1 MNSKEEQTNSEVTN
15 LENESLIE
23 QQSDLDYIN
32 EQIGGNKL
40 DDNSTETEK
49 DADYIKEET
58 RENELEEKSI
68 DIEDEYK
75 FGWSSY
81 SEITNGRFAMI
92 GFLAIIL
99 IELFS
104 KQSFLKWAG
113 IL

>member
-1 MNSKEEQTNSEVTN
+1 MTKEEFDNK
-15 LENESLIE
+15 
-23 QQSDLDYIN
+23 QS
-32 EQIGGNKL
+32 K
-40 DDNSTETEK
+40 
-49 DADYIKEET
+49 A
-58 RENELEEKSI
+58 NEL
-68 DIEDEYK
+68 IEDEKDDKLSETVLDNYK

-104 KQSFLKWAG
+104 QQSFLKWAG

>member
-1 MNSKEEQTNSEVTN
+1 MNPKEEQANSEVTN
-15 LENESLIE
+15 FDAESSVE
-23 QQSDLDYIN
+23 KQQDVNYIN
-32 EQIGGNKL
+32 ENTGDNK
-40 DDNSTETEK
+40 
-49 DADYIKEET
+49 
-58 RENELEEKSI
+58 LEEKSKE
-68 DIEDEYK
+68 IEDEYK

>member
-15 LENESLIE
+15 LENESFIE
-23 QQSDLDYIN
+23 QQKDPNQIN
-32 EQIGGNKL
+32 EEIGDNKL
-40 DDNSTETEK
+40 DEQ
-49 DADYIKEET
+49 
-58 RENELEEKSI
+58 SI
-68 DIEDEYK
+68 AINDEYR

-104 KQSFLKWAG
+104 QQSFLKWAG

>member
-1 MNSKEEQTNSEVTN
+1 MNPKEEQTNSEATKI
-15 LENESLIE
+15 EAESSIE
-23 QQSDLDYIN
+23 SQKDANYIN
-32 EQIGGNKL
+32 ENNGGNKL
-40 DDNSTETEK
+40 D
-49 DADYIKEET
+49 
-58 RENELEEKSI
+58 EKSK

>member
-15 LENESLIE
+15 LKSESSKEE
-23 QQSDLDYIN
+23 QKVGNNIN
-32 EQIGGNKL
+32 ENAVDNKL
-40 DDNSTETEK
+40 D
-49 DADYIKEET
+49 
-58 RENELEEKSI
+58 EKSKN
-68 DIEDEYK
+68 IEDEYK

-99 IELFS
+99 IELLS
-104 KQSFLKWAG
+104 QQSFLKWAG

>member
-1 MNSKEEQTNSEVTN
+1 MDPKEEQINSEKAS
-15 LENESLIE
+15 LENEISIE
-23 QQSDLDYIN
+23 KQKDSNYIYEN
-32 EQIGGNKL
+32 TGDNKL
-40 DDNSTETEK
+40 NKKSK
-49 DADYIKEET
+49 DT
-58 RENELEEKSI
+58 
-68 DIEDEYK
+68 EDEYK

-104 KQSFLKWAG
+104 QQSFLKWAG